1 MEVERLPSL
10 GSIPLLLLAFP
21 PYILM
26 CIGLAL
32 DALLH
37 PAPSGRVMGDLARQR
52 ARPWLTASSLVL
64 FVVSLLVGGAILW
77 LLQTSRQRN
86 TIADLVFSLSTT
98 LSLLD
103 LLLAALLMAAILL
116 LGQAIVSYEIFTGKT
131 LPRRGFFIPVAQY
144 RLVYGWSVP
153 AGSLGCGG
161 QAPAVYP
168 ALATLLVVAVS
179 YTLFNWQSFV
189 ERQRGMRQL
198 RPLVTSQR
206 LFESLLTGAQSAHS
220 EVDLQA
226 PFGALCRDVLGAR
239 QAMLIPLGPLAALGC
254 EPLCHPGGTPFKLPG
269 LAGLLAQLTSPQMH
283 GLPLDP
289 AEFDGAIWAA
299 PLWSERGLIGLLL
312 LGDKADGG
320 FYSLEEIEIARSSG
334 ERLADIQISTEL
346 ARRLMAL
353 QRQRLAESQ
362 VLDRQTRRILHDD
375 VLPRLH
381 AALLELSALPTQNE
395 GHAPA
400 LAALIENLAGTHRQ
414 ISDLLHDLPRATA
427 PEVAQLGLFGALREV
442 VNDELR
448 GAFDQVSWMVSPQ
461 AENGAK
467 LLTPLTAEV
476 LFYAGR
482 EALRNAARH
491 ARPADSRT
499 PLCLEIQA
507 AWQDG
512 LEIVV
517 QDNGAGLAEPRAH
530 AAGSGQGLTLH
541 STMMAVVGG
550 TLALEST
557 PGVATRVV
565 LKLPVSG

>member
-1 MEVERLPSL
+1 
-10 GSIPLLLLAFP
+10 
-21 PYILM
+21 M
-26 CIGLAL
+26 CIGMAL
-32 DALLH
+32 NALLR

-64 FVVSLLVGGAILW
+64 FVVSLLVGAAILW

-86 TIADLVFSLSTT
+86 TIEDLILSFSTT

-103 LLLAALLMAAILL
+103 LLLAALLMAAVLL

-131 LPRRGFFIPVAQY
+131 LPRRGFLYQWRNTAVFTGG
-144 RLVYGWSVP
+144 L
-153 AGSLGCGG
+153 SLLASWGVVS

-179 YTLFNWQSFV
+179 YTLFNWQSFG
-189 ERQRGMRQL
+189 ERQRSMRQL

-206 LFESLLTGAQSAHS
+206 LFESLLTGGQSAHS
-220 EVDLQA
+220 EVDLAA
-226 PFGALCRDVLGAR
+226 PFSALCRDVLGVR
-239 QAMLIPLGPLAALGC
+239 RAMLIPLGPLAALGC
-254 EPLCHPGGTPFKLPG
+254 DPLCHPGEAPFKLPG
-269 LAGLLAQLTSPQMH
+269 LAALLGQITSPQMN

-289 AEFDGAIWAA
+289 TEYDGAIWGA

-312 LGDKADGG
+312 LGEKADGG
-320 FYSLEEIEIARSSG
+320 FFSLEEIEIARSSG
-334 ERLADIQISTEL
+334 ERLADIQISAEM
-346 ARRLMAL
+346 ARRLAAL
-353 QRQRLAESQ
+353 QRQGLAESQ

-375 VLPRLH
+375 VLPKLH
-381 AALLELSALPTQNE
+381 AALLELSALPAQN
-395 GHAPA
+395 PTPTPD
-400 LAALIENLAGTHRQ
+400 LAALIDNLAGTHRQ

-427 PEVAQLGLFGALREV
+427 PEVAQYGLFGALEEV

-448 GAFDQVSWMVSPQ
+448 GAFDQVSWQVSPE
-461 AENGAK
+461 AEAGARS
-467 LLTPLTAEV
+467 LTPLTAEV

-491 ARPADSRT
+491 ARPADSQAHLR
-499 PLCLEIQA
+499 LEIQA
-507 AWQDG
+507 TWQDG

-517 QDNGAGLAEPRAH
+517 QDNGAGLAESRAH
-530 AAGSGQGLTLH
+530 TAGSGQGLTLH

-565 LKLPVSG
+565 LKLPAAG